1 MGAGT
6 DGARGAGMRIVLFAI
21 ALATFGCTS
30 TYHPEYHPVSVLNVT
45 TSGQPVV
52 IGQPPLEPF
61 GR

>member
-1 MGAGT
+1 
-6 DGARGAGMRIVLFAI
+6 MRIVLFAI